1 MPRNRSVVDVRPSAL
16 SCAASRN
23 PCPMSEAK
31 GGSGMKEVSEFL
43 EAADAGRRL
52 GMTSAGVVLHARTG
66 RLRVAAVTPR
76 GTRLFDPR
84 VASCSAGASRRV
96 SQP

>member
-1 MPRNRSVVDVRPSAL
+1 
-16 SCAASRN
+16 
-23 PCPMSEAK
+23 
-31 GGSGMKEVSEFL
+31 MKEVSEFL

-84 VASCSAGASRRV
+84 DVERFRRQRDAQRRKGARS
-96 SQP
+96 